1 MPEGPIPLPDTS
13 NLVEL
18 GEYIAI
24 NLECYS
30 CHSADFKTNSY
41 LNPELSEGFFGGG
54 NKPLNLDG
62 KVVLTQ
68 NLTPDPES
76 GIGSWSAEKF
86 LRAVK
91 YGQKEGELALR
102 YPMVPYTLLTDH
114 EVNAI
119 FAYLQTIPP
128 ISNNVE
134 RSEL

>member
-1 MPEGPIPLPDTS
+1 MG
-13 NLVEL
+13 
-18 GEYIAI
+18 
-24 NLECYS
+24 
-30 CHSADFKTNSY
+30 K
-41 LNPELSEGFFGGG
+41 
-54 NKPLNLDG
+54 LDG